1 MKKIYFMLACLA
13 LISTVSIAQN
23 NEIVQPEEFVNTS
36 KSANLSTQ
44 HIEARDNYN
53 NNNSLIT
60 TQRGGSCGVDEG
72 FEAGSFPATWT
83 NIATNANENWV
94 YDATIGNPDG
104 CMTISYD
111 LSQQNESLITPT
123 IDFTSI
129 PNPTL
134 KFDWMMSYHWGVDPY
149 DNYDLIISISADGIN
164 WIDVWTEADYG
175 GEFDTYV
182 WYTTNLDLSTFS
194 SLSSAVLR
202 FNYSGADGAQ
212 AGFDNISLC
221 SAENDLRV
229 TSVLMGDVINDYAYS
244 QIPVSQTGEIISGV
258 IMQNVGGNTL
268 TNISLEA
275 ELYSYVD
282 GANVS
287 VGTIAGPAILA
298 VGASDTVWV
307 STGYTPTMVDTLA
320 QIFTASADQ
329 TDATPTDN
337 EGIQFLLTTEDT
349 WAHDFEFEDYYA
361 YGYASGGAAGS
372 GGFEMGADY
381 LCQNSGATIT
391 AVDFPLGDGTT
402 AQTVT
407 IKIYEIDA
415 NITLVS
421 SSVYDIL
428 PGDLSVTAVNFIN
441 VMLDTPVPMI
451 AGNVY
456 RASVAIEGGDDGY
469 IIGNNIDDGDGG
481 QVLYVADDATWYN
494 WTGLTTGMRL
504 KVSSVVDVA
513 ENDGLTSLEV
523 FPNPA
528 TESINLS
535 FVAEHNDVVLVN
547 VLGVDG
553 QLVDTMTKTVVAGQK
568 TTALLDVSNYAAGV
582 YSLQLLGAKVSTV
595 QQVIVQ

>member
-60 TQRGGSCGVDEG
+60 TQRGGSCGVDQDFEG
-72 FEAGSFPATWT
+72 GSFPATWT
-83 NIATNANENWV
+83 NITYNANENWV
-94 YDATIGNPDG
+94 YDPANGNPDG

-111 LSQQNESLITPT
+111 LSQQNESLITPI

-129 PNPTL
+129 PNATL
-134 KFDWMMSYHWGVDPY
+134 KFDWLMSYYWGVDPY
-149 DNYDLIISISADGIN
+149 DNYDLIISISADGVN

-175 GEFDTYV
+175 GEFDTYA
-182 WYTTNLDLSTFS
+182 WYTTNLDLSTYS

-202 FNYSGADGAQ
+202 FNYSGADGA
-212 AGFDNISLC
+212 AASFDNISLC
-221 SAENDLRV
+221 SAQNDLRV

-329 TDATPTDN
+329 TDATPADN

-349 WAHDFEFEDYYA
+349 WAHDFEFEDYFA

-415 NITLVS
+415 NVTLVS

-428 PGDLSVTAVNFIN
+428 PGDLSVTTINFIN
-441 VMLDTPVPMI
+441 VMLDTPVPMV

-469 IIGNNIDDGDGG
+469 IIANNIDDGDGG
-481 QVLYVADDATWYN
+481 QALYVADDATWYN
-494 WTGLTTGMRL
+494 WTGLTTAMRL

-513 ENDGLTSLEV
+513 ENEGLTSLEV

-528 TESINLS
+528 TDNINVNFMS
-535 FVAEHNDVVLVN
+535 EFNDVVTIN
-547 VLGVDG
+547 VVGVDG
-553 QLVDTMTKTVVAGQK
+553 KLVHATTISAAMGQVTKVVLDASNL
-568 TTALLDVSNYAAGV
+568 TTGV
-582 YSLQLLGAKVSTV
+582 YSIQLLGENISTV
-595 QQVIVQ
+595 QRVVVQ